1 MLLCCAVLCC
11 AVLCCAVLCCAMRR
25 PWPSGG
31 AHPVRRARV
40 LTGGPQLDEC
50 LAVLRGEEAI
60 DLEHRR
66 IGMHQPEALVLRVH
80 LRRHATRLAFFN
92 RSRRAQAAR
101 GTAGMPLRD
110 RPQQDELFVP
120 SADVTSRGV
129 DQARTAIW
137 RDMSA
142 FTPLP
147 LASPACFFSASAAA
161 IWTRAMWKNECER
174 PRDPTA
180 DARPA
185 GPDLFCARELL
196 PCGST
201 GQSAETPGTGPRGL
215 RAGSGKSCGAPA
227 DERCGLPAKGLR
239 RAHQERK
246 KKSSCWDAKV

>member
-1 MLLCCAVLCC
+1 MLLRPPAVAPPPNVAESTWAAPRRPRLTLRAPGRPWCCTALRCAALCCAVLCCAVLCC

-147 LASPACFFSASAAA
+147 LASPACFFQRLCCRDLDASNVE
-161 IWTRAMWKNECER
+161 K
-174 PRDPTA
+174 
-180 DARPA
+180 
-185 GPDLFCARELL
+185 
-196 PCGST
+196 
-201 GQSAETPGTGPRGL
+201 
-215 RAGSGKSCGAPA
+215 
-227 DERCGLPAKGLR
+227 
-239 RAHQERK
+239 
-246 KKSSCWDAKV
+246 